1 MKSSI
6 LLVSGVVIGGAL
18 GFVARDAI
26 IPNQKTDGTASQ
38 KSASAPTSNE
48 SLPNPE
54 SLQDGKSSF
63 SGKSF
68 SASAAPNISPVLMVE
83 SDGTPNPVLGILG
96 SARSHREVVQA
107 LETLLPRLRGGNPMD
122 LAKSALQMPSGSER
136 DMALMLSLGELA
148 QRSPSEAFRFA
159 ESLPPGAN
167 RDQALRWIASG
178 MPPGNL
184 ERTLELVDGVEDSD
198 LRESIV
204 ANVVA
209 LEAEHDPAAAMKSL
223 SMIEDQGIRASA
235 LAATAQSWAKAD
247 PSGALSFAV
256 SSSDPAVRSDLLLAL
271 SSSDKADSKEVFNAV
286 LENMPSGSAYQAAI
300 SGLFEK
306 WSSQD
311 PSAAAAALT
320 QIPPGMALDSATA
333 QVAAAMAKSPAP
345 KEQIAAWIGAFP
357 EGSSRLEAME
367 SFYSEWGGTDP
378 SGALAEVARLTGK
391 DRSTAVTSLVKS
403 WSGKDPSS
411 VLEWGLRG
419 ANGFNEAK
427 GVAIVSGIHGIAQID
442 PNEAARQLAS
452 VPSAFQHDAIDALI
466 EVWSDADADAAAAW
480 LSTKPRT
487 PAIDGAAGRLAISLA
502 REDPETAMQWALAI
516 STPESRREAAREVAT
531 LWKQS
536 NPASARAYAAK
547 VSDASLS
554 SLLAE

>member
-6 LLVSGVVIGGAL
+6 LLVSGVVLGGAL

-26 IPNQKTDGTASQ
+26 FPFQKTGGAASQ
-38 KSASAPTSNE
+38 NSASAPASQE
-48 SLPNPE
+48 SSPKPQL
-54 SLQDGKSSF
+54 LVDGKSAS
-63 SGKSF
+63 SGKSY
-68 SASAAPNISPVLMVE
+68 SASAAPNVPPVLMVD
-83 SDGTPNPVLGILG
+83 SNGTPNPILGILG
-96 SARSHREVVQA
+96 SARSHKEVVQA

-122 LAKSALQMPSGSER
+122 LAKSALKMPSGAER

-159 ESLPPGAN
+159 ESLPAGAN

-184 ERTLELVDGVEDSD
+184 ERTLGLVDSVGDSD

-204 ANVVA
+204 ASAVA

-223 SMIEDQGIRASA
+223 SLIEDQGIRASA
-235 LAATAQSWAKAD
+235 LAATAESWAKSD
-247 PSGALSFAV
+247 PSGAISFAK

-271 SSSDKADSKEVFNAV
+271 SSSDKADSQEVFKAV

-311 PSAAAAALT
+311 PSTAAAALA

-333 QVAAAMAKSPAP
+333 QVVTAMAKSTAP

-357 EGSSRLEAME
+357 QGSARIEAME
-367 SFYSEWGGTDP
+367 GFYSEWGRTDP
-378 SGALAEVARLTGK
+378 SGALVEAARLTGK
-391 DRSTAVTSLVKS
+391 DRSSAVTSLVKS
-403 WSGKDPSS
+403 WADKDPSS
-411 VLEWGLRG
+411 VLEWGLQ
-419 ANGFNEAK
+419 ASNGFNEANS
-427 GVAIVSGIHGIAQID
+427 VAIVYGIHGIAQLD

-466 EVWSDADADAAAAW
+466 EVWSDADAGAAADW

-487 PAIDGAAGRLAISLA
+487 PAIDGAAGRLANSLA
-502 REDPETAMQWALAI
+502 REDPEAAMQWALAI
-516 STPESRREAAREVAT
+516 SKPESRKEAAREVAS

-536 NPASARAYAAK
+536 NPAAARAYATK

-554 SLLAE
+554 SMLAE